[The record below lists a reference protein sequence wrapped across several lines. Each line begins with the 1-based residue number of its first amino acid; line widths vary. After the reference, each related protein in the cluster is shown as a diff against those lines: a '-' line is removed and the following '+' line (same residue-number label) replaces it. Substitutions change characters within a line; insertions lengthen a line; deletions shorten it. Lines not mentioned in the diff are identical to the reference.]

1 MSLTLAE
8 RPTTDIVATT
18 RAFVRSELP
27 SLIDAIDKGQL
38 YPADFMR
45 GLGAC
50 GAFQSHAD
58 TKSCDLNIS
67 IDAMS
72 EVAELCGAS
81 GFMTWCQ
88 AALVWYIANSEND
101 ALKSKLLAKVA
112 SAQILG
118 GTGLSNP
125 MKSFYGIEKLKL
137 KGKRV
142 EGGYII
148 NGGLPWVSNLG
159 PDHLFATICEL
170 NTGERVMFVGD
181 CADPALTLMDCD
193 PFLAMDG
200 TGTYG
205 LMFKDVFIPDDMVL
219 AHDAMSFVKKIR
231 AGFVLLQSGMAV
243 GIIRDCI
250 EIMQKTK
257 TQLGHVNK
265 FLLAQQPED
274 YSAILDE
281 LDAEVRTLAATPYD
295 ESDRYWQRVVACRLE
310 AGDAT
315 MAAAHAAMLHT
326 GARGYMMTNRAQR
339 RMREAYFVG
348 IVTPATKQLRKML
361 AEMPA

>member
-1 MSLTLAE
+1 MSLALAE
-8 RPTTDIVATT
+8 RPSTDTIALIRNYVQST
-18 RAFVRSELP
+18 LP
-27 SLIDAIDKGQL
+27 PLVDAIDKGQL

-45 GLGAC
+45 GLGAH
-50 GAFQSHAD
+50 GAFSSHAD
-58 TKSCDLNIS
+58 VQSCDLNTS

-72 EVAELCGAS
+72 EVAEICGAS

-88 AALVWYIANSEND
+88 AALVWYVANSEND

-142 EGGYII
+142 SGGYII
-148 NGGLPWVSNLG
+148 NGALPWVSNLG

-170 NTGERVMFVGD
+170 PDHSRVMFVAD
-181 CADPALTLMDCD
+181 CTDPGLSLLDCD

-205 LMFKDVFIPDDMVL
+205 LIFKDAFIPDDMVL
-219 AHDAMSFVKKIR
+219 AHEAMSFVKKIR

-243 GIIRDCI
+243 GIIRDCVDV
-250 EIMQKTK
+250 MRKTK

-265 FLLAQQPED
+265 FLNAQQPED
-274 YSAILDE
+274 FAAVLDR
-281 LDAEVRTLAATPYD
+281 LDTQVRALAATPFD
-295 ESDRYWQRVVACRLE
+295 ASDDYWRRVVTARLE
-310 AGDAT
+310 AGDAC
-315 MAAAHAAMLHT
+315 MAAAHATMLHT
-326 GARGYMMTNRAQR
+326 GARGYMMSHRAQR
-339 RMREAYFVG
+339 RMRESYFVG

>member
-1 MSLTLAE
+1 MSLALAE
-8 RPTTDIVATT
+8 RPTTDTIATIRDYVQST
-18 RAFVRSELP
+18 LP
-27 SLIDAIDKGQL
+27 PLVDSIDKGQI

-45 GLGAC
+45 GLGAH
-50 GAFQSHAD
+50 GAFTSHAD
-58 TKSCDLNIS
+58 VTRCDLNIS

-72 EVAELCGAS
+72 EVSEVCGAS

-101 ALKSKLLAKVA
+101 ALKSKLLSKVA

-142 EGGYII
+142 DGGYIV
-148 NGGLPWVSNLG
+148 NGALPWVSNLG
-159 PDHLFATICEL
+159 PDHLFGTICEL
-170 NTGERVMFVGD
+170 PEGTRVMFVADCGD
-181 CADPALTLMDCD
+181 PGLSLLDCD

-205 LMFKDVFIPDDMVL
+205 LVFKDVFIPDDMVI
-219 AHDAMSFVKKIR
+219 AHEAMSFVKKIR
-231 AGFVLLQSGMAV
+231 AGFILLQSGMAV
-243 GIIRDCI
+243 GIIRDCAGL
-250 EIMQKTK
+250 MRKTK

-265 FLLAQQPED
+265 FLTAQQPED
-274 YSAILDE
+274 FEAILE
-281 LDAEVRTLAATPYD
+281 TLDAEVRALAETPYD
-295 ESDRYWQRVVACRLE
+295 ESDDYWRRVVTSRLE

-315 MAAAHAAMLHT
+315 MAAAHATMLHT
-326 GARGYMMTNRAQR
+326 GARGYMMSHRAQR

>member
-1 MSLTLAE
+1 MSLALAE
-8 RPTTDIVATT
+8 RPSTDTIALIRDYVQST
-18 RAFVRSELP
+18 LP
-27 SLIDAIDKGQL
+27 PLVDAIDKGQL

-45 GLGAC
+45 GLGTH
-50 GAFQSHAD
+50 GAFTSHSD
-58 TKSCDLNIS
+58 VQSCDLNTS

-72 EVAELCGAS
+72 EVAEICGAS

-88 AALVWYIANSEND
+88 AALVWYVANSEND

-142 EGGYII
+142 SGGYII
-148 NGGLPWVSNLG
+148 NGALPWVSNLG

-170 NTGERVMFVGD
+170 PDHSRVMFVAD
-181 CADPALTLMDCD
+181 CTDPGLSLLDCD

-205 LMFKDVFIPDDMVL
+205 LIFKDAFIPDDMVL
-219 AHDAMSFVKKIR
+219 AHEAMGFVKKIR

-243 GIIRDCI
+243 GIIRDCVDV
-250 EIMQKTK
+250 MRKTK

-265 FLLAQQPED
+265 FLTAQQPED
-274 YSAILDE
+274 FAAILDR
-281 LDAEVRTLAATPYD
+281 LDTQVRALAATPFD
-295 ESDRYWQRVVACRLE
+295 ASDDYWRRVVTARLE
-310 AGDAT
+310 AGDAC
-315 MAAAHAAMLHT
+315 MAAAHATMLHT
-326 GARGYMMTNRAQR
+326 GARGYMMSHRAQR
-339 RMREAYFVG
+339 RMRESYFVG